1 MDPQRST
8 PRLRTVQPEP
18 ACPMCGDS
26 GVTTSWNRHTFDYG
40 TGDSA
45 VELTVSVPV
54 RRCDTCEFEYLD
66 ETAEHLKHEAVCQH
80 LGVLPPTEIR
90 RIREDFRMTRA
101 RFAQVT
107 GLGEA
112 SLNRWENGLTVQTHA
127 NDRYLRLLAR
137 PGIMRQLQELVAIET
152 PSQPVAAPIGNRF
165 RMLEVTDALLKE
177 QESFRL
183 RKVA

>member
-26 GVTTSWNRHTFDYG
+26 GVTTSWNRHTFNYG

-45 VELTVSVPV
+45 VELDVNVPV
-54 RRCDTCEFEYLD
+54 RRCDACEFEYLD
-66 ETAEHLKHEAVCQH
+66 EAAEHLKHEAACRH
-80 LGVLPPTEIR
+80 LGVLPPAEIR
-90 RIREDFRMTRA
+90 RIRENFRMTRA
-101 RFAQVT
+101 RLAQVT

-112 SLNRWENGLTVQTHA
+112 SLNRWENGLNIQTHA

-137 PGIMRQLQELVAIET
+137 PGIMRHLEELVAIET
-152 PSQPVAAPIGNRF
+152 PSQPVPLSVGYRF
-165 RMLEVTDALLKE
+165 RTLEVTDALLEE

>member
-18 ACPMCGDS
+18 SCPMCGDT
-26 GVTTSWNRHTFDYG
+26 GVTTSWNRHIFDYG

-66 ETAEHLKHEAVCQH
+66 EAAERLKHEAICRH
-80 LGVLPPTEIR
+80 LGVLSPAEIR
-90 RIREDFRMTRA
+90 RIRETLEMTRA

-137 PGIMRQLQELVAIET
+137 PGIMRQLQEFVAIEI
-152 PSQPVAAPIGNRF
+152 PSQPIAVPIGNRF
-165 RMLEVTDALLKE
+165 RTLEVTDVLLKE
-177 QESFRL
+177 QENFRL